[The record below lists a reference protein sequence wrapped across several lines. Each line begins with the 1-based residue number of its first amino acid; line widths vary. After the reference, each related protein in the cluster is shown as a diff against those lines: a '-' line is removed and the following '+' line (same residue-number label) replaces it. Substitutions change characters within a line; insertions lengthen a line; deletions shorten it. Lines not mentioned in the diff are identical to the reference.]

1 MSQRPHP
8 FYRRYVRLGGI
19 VLVLAVALVAA
30 QLTFGSGPMT
40 NRADWPSEF
49 QSNGERIYFTGT
61 SASGQLISLQGGTMH
76 MRMSAGGCVTCHGAD
91 RKGGRL
97 MPKFWKSAPPLTAAA
112 LFGEHANEDNDASGD
127 GDGHGDHDSYTEDT
141 LRRVITDGVDPAG
154 ERLDPAMPRWSM
166 SAEDMADL
174 IAYLKTLVGGGN

>member
-1 MSQRPHP
+1 MPQRPHP

-19 VLVLAVALVAA
+19 VLVLAVALAAA
-30 QLTFGSGPMT
+30 QLTFGFGPMT

-49 QSNGERIYFTGT
+49 QSNGERIYFTAT

-76 MRMSAGGCVTCHGAD
+76 MRMSAAGCVACHGAD

-97 MPKFWKSAPPLTAAA
+97 TPKFWNSAPDLTAAA
-112 LFGEHANEDNDASGD
+112 LFGVHSDEDSDASGD
-127 GDGHGDHDSYTEDT
+127 GDGHDDHDSYTEDT
-141 LRRVITDGVDPAG
+141 LRRAITDGVDPTG
-154 ERLDPAMPRWSM
+154 ERLDPAMPRWFM

-174 IAYLKTLVGGGN
+174 IAYLKTPVGGAS